1 MGQFLQTNGDY
12 NIKTAEGGVIK
23 LDTGPGIGRVIIT
36 GNVFVGGDTTTVNAE
51 NLNIKD
57 NVIILNDGEAGSGV
71 TLRYSG
77 IQIDRGSATPTS
89 FLYDEFDDSWNVVN
103 GSPEDGVN
111 WTNTKLRVSKVITN
125 TDTDQGDL
133 TLIGTGSGVVKVTGT
148 TDYTNEVLS
157 RQAIDD
163 LNATTFAEDILVN
176 KGYVDYAIVNQPS
189 FQITSGDSR
198 VILTDAVGPGA
209 AANLAYIAGLGVTTY
224 GETAVSVLLDAQ
236 LAAQIFKSHLSIGR
250 LELGLPGQL
259 GPFEIT
265 TNGTNDNIYVRT
277 QGTGK
282 LQTNYGLQLE
292 ENPVT
297 PASVNGSTIIY
308 SADIGTGSSGLW
320 FVNDSTDVA
329 KQSGEFVSKNR
340 ALLFSMI
347 F

>member
-23 LDTGPGIGRVIIT
+23 LDTGPGIGRVVIT

-57 NVIILNDGEAGSGV
+57 NVIILNDGETGPGV

-77 IQIDRGSATPTS
+77 IQIDRGTSTPAS
-89 FLYDEFDDSWNVVN
+89 FLYDEFDDSWNIVV

-111 WTNTKLRVSKVITN
+111 WTNTKLRLSKVLTN

-133 TLIGTGSGVVKVTGT
+133 TLIGTGAGVVKITGT
-148 TDYTNEVLS
+148 TDYTNEILS
-157 RQAIDD
+157 RKAIDD

-176 KGYVDYAIVNQPS
+176 KGYVDFAIVNQPS

-198 VILTDAVGPGA
+198 VILTDAVGPGSL
-209 AANLAYIAGLGVTTY
+209 ANLAYIAALGVTTY

-236 LAAQIFKSHLSIGR
+236 LAAQIFKTHISVGR

-282 LQTNYGLQLE
+282 LQTNYGIQIE
-292 ENPVT
+292 ENTVT

-308 SADIGTGSSGLW
+308 AAQLSTGSSGLY
-320 FVNDSTDVA
+320 FVNDSTDLS
-329 KQSGEFVSKNR
+329 KQSGELVSKNR

>member
-23 LDTGPGIGRVIIT
+23 LDTGPGIGRVVIT

-89 FLYDEFDDSWNVVN
+89 FLYDEFDDSWNIVN

-157 RQAIDD
+157 RQALDD

-224 GETAVSVLLDAQ
+224 GETAVSVLLDSL
-236 LAAQIFKSHLSIGR
+236 LAAQFFKTHLSVGR

>member
-57 NVIILNDGEAGSGV
+57 NVIVLNDGETGSGV

-89 FLYDEFDDSWNVVN
+89 FLYDESDDSWNLVN

-111 WTNTKLRVSKVITN
+111 WTNTKLRVSKVITD

-157 RQAIDD
+157 RQALDD

-176 KGYVDYAIVNQPS
+176 KGYVDFAIVNQPS

-209 AANLAYIAGLGVTTY
+209 ATNLAYIAGLGVTTY

-236 LAAQIFKSHLSIGR
+236 LAAQIFKSHLSVGR

-265 TNGTNDNIYVRT
+265 TNGTNDNIYIRT

-320 FVNDSTDVA
+320 FVNDSTDVS

>member
-23 LDTGPGIGRVIIT
+23 LDTGPGIGRVVIT